1 MGKNEVGQLGDGTP
15 DNQKYP
21 EKIVASG
28 VTAIAAGESHSLFL
42 KSDGS
47 LWGMGDNQYGALGDG
62 TLNDTNRAEQILGP
76 YNRII
81 PQLLSGSK
89 MRLSF
94 VGMDRTNYVL
104 ERSFKLSPA
113 TWVPQA
119 TNPADSVGVLVL
131 TNTPNPATNNFWRI
145 HSVP

>member
-1 MGKNEVGQLGDGTP
+1 
-15 DNQKYP
+15 
-21 EKIVASG
+21 
-28 VTAIAAGESHSLFL
+28 
-42 KSDGS
+42 
-47 LWGMGDNQYGALGDG
+47 MGDNQYGALGDG
-62 TLNDTNRAEQILGP
+62 TLNNTNRTEQILGP
-76 YNRII
+76 YNRLV
-81 PQLLSGSK
+81 PQLLSGNK
-89 MRLSF
+89 MRVSF
-94 VGMDRTNYVL
+94 VGMDGTNYVL